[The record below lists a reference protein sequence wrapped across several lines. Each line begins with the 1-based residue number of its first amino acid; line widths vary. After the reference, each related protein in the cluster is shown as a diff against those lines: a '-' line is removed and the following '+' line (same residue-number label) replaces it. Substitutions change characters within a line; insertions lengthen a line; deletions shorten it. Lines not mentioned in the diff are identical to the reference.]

1 MGKNEKARGPGE
13 IRQRLGYQDK
23 GEKRKWKFYGTKEL
37 LFYMNNKVLL
47 ILIATF
53 QVIVKHSWMTFLM

>member
-1 MGKNEKARGPGE
+1 MGKNEKARGPGVNPPE
-13 IRQRLGYQDK
+13 ARLPGQ
-23 GEKRKWKFYGTKEL
+23 GREGKWKFYGTKEL

-53 QVIVKHSWMTFLM
+53 QVIVKHSWMPFLM